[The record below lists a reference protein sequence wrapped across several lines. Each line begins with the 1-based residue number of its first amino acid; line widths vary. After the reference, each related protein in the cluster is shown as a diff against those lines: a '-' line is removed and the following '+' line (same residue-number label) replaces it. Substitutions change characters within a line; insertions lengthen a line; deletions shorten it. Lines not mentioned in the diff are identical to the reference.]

1 VTVKSVQ
8 NGDVEM
14 KDENKEDVT
23 MTEEERK

>member
-1 VTVKSVQ
+1 MTVKSVQ